1 MYLADAT
8 PARHT
13 QSVAAY
19 AGMSGLA
26 INFAYQAMGLC
37 CFGVMFGNPTILNE
51 FANAVTG
58 WDLTPEELLTIANRI
73 VTMRQAFNIRE
84 GWKPSDY
91 AYPDRMLGRP
101 PLTAGPLKG
110 KTIDPTPKVEEYW
123 KGLGWDP
130 TTGRPLRD
138 TLERLGL
145 QDIEKDLYQ

>member
-1 MYLADAT
+1 MYVADAT

-13 QSVAAY
+13 QDP
-19 AGMSGLA
+19 GIG
-26 INFAYQAMGLC
+26 FAYQAMGLC
-37 CFGVMFGNPTILNE
+37 GMGSFIVGSMVTQLHE